1 MKPQVSAWMVFVAGL
16 GAWHPVF
23 AGIDPPPRVPAGAVV
38 HIQEGEFGTALSAAI
53 LKKRVPVTVTTDRE
67 RADFFIE
74 ERSKASKEGAAERVA
89 KVLVFGALA
98 GSGKTYEASVT
109 LADRD
114 GMVVFA
120 RSARKENI
128 KSAAE
133 DVASKLRDHIT
144 KGK

>member
-1 MKPQVSAWMVFVAGL
+1 MKPRVSAWIVLVAGL
-16 GAWHPVF
+16 GAWYPVL
-23 AGIDPPPRVPAGAVV
+23 AGVDPPRRVPAGAVV
-38 HIQEGEFGTALSAAI
+38 YIQEGEFGTALSGAI
-53 LKKRVPVTVTTDRE
+53 LKKKVPVTVTTDRE

-74 ERSKASKEGAAERVA
+74 EHSKASKEGAAERVT

-98 GSGKTYEASVT
+98 GSGKTFEASVT
-109 LADRD
+109 LEDRD

-120 RSARKENI
+120 RNARKENI